1 MGMCDARMIPDP
13 YQKVGSR
20 YTACL
25 TTSRHAVIEGVARE
39 AVTVV
44 MNP

>member
-13 YQKVGSR
+13 YQNVDSR

-25 TTSRHAVIEGVARE
+25 TTSHHTFIERVARE
-39 AVTVV
+39 AVTAVG
-44 MNP
+44 NP